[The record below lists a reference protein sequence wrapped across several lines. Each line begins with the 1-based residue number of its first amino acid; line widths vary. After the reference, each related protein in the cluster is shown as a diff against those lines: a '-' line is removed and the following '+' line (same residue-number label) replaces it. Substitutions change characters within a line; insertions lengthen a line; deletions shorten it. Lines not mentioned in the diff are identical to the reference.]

1 MSFASD
7 NTAAVAPEI
16 LAALSAANQDTIAP
30 AYGADRWTAAL
41 HETLRD
47 IFECDLAVFPVAT
60 GTAANCLSLSG
71 AVVPWGAVYCHPLAH
86 IQEDENSAPEFFTG
100 GARLLPLGGG
110 DGRIDPLVL
119 EAALSEAG
127 QGVVHRVQPQ
137 ALSLTNATECGT
149 VYDPGQVSAL
159 AHIAHRH
166 GLCVHM
172 DGARFANALA
182 YLGCRPSE
190 LSWRAGVDVLSFGMT
205 KNGAM
210 AAEAVIL
217 FHPDGP
223 AAASFGYRRKRAG
236 HLVSK
241 MRYLSAQLLA
251 GLEEGRWL
259 RWASH
264 ANAQAKRLA
273 DGLAQVPGAE
283 LVFPVEANE
292 VFVRLPSV
300 VRDALRAA
308 GFDFYDWPGLV
319 DGIRLV
325 TAWNTEPA
333 EVDRFLATAANAG

>member
-16 LAALSAANQDTIAP
+16 LAALTAANQESIAMP
-30 AYGADRWTAAL
+30 YGADRWTAAL
-41 HETLRD
+41 QETLRD
-47 IFECDLAVFPVAT
+47 VFECDLAVFPVAT

-71 AVVPWGAVYCHPLAH
+71 AVAPWGAVYCHPVSH

-100 GARLLPLGGG
+100 GARLLPLSGK

-119 EAALSEAG
+119 EAALSDAG
-127 QGVVHRVQPQ
+127 AGVVHRVQPQ

-149 VYDPGQVSAL
+149 VYDPGQVANL
-159 AHIAHRH
+159 ATIAHGH

-217 FHPDGP
+217 FDPNGA

-251 GLEEGRWL
+251 GLDGGRWL
-259 RWASH
+259 RWAAH

-273 DGLAQVPGAE
+273 DGLAQLPGAE
-283 LVFPVEANE
+283 PVFPVEANE
-292 VFVRLPSV
+292 VFVRLPLA
-300 VRDALRAA
+300 VREALRAA
-308 GFDFYDWPGLV
+308 GFGFYDWPGLS

-325 TAWNTEPA
+325 TAWNTDPA
-333 EVDRFLATAANAG
+333 DVDRFLTIATKAY

>member
-16 LAALSAANQDTIAP
+16 LAALTAANQDAIAMP
-30 AYGADRWTAAL
+30 YGADRWTAAL

-71 AVVPWGAVYCHPLAH
+71 AVAPWGAVYCHPVSH

-100 GARLLPLGGG
+100 GARLLPVEGA

-119 EAALSEAG
+119 KTALAEAG

-149 VYDPGQVSAL
+149 VYDPTQVATL
-159 AHIAHRH
+159 AEIAHGH

-182 YLGCRPSE
+182 HLGCRPSE

-217 FHPDGP
+217 FDPDGE
-223 AAASFGYRRKRAG
+223 AAASFGYRRKRGG

-251 GLEEGRWL
+251 GLDEGRWL

-264 ANAQAKRLA
+264 ANAQARRLA
-273 DGLAQVPGAE
+273 DGLAQLPGAE

-292 VFVRLPSV
+292 VFVRLPLAM
-300 VRDALRAA
+300 REALRAA
-308 GFDFYDWPGLV
+308 GFGFYDWPGLR

-325 TAWNTEPA
+325 TAWNTQA
-333 EVDRFLATAANAG
+333 IEVDRFLLTATQAG